1 MTINY
6 YVFRIL
12 YLKCNSVI
20 RLKENLY
27 ILPSEVQEIGAT
39 IYFDVDSFSYLLIKT
54 DIEESEEILK
64 QIVELIIS
72 FFSLLL
78 GNQFYTKENYHFY
91 FENKLILKKAHL
103 YPIPEPFVVKHQ
115 STPSVVRLKIIQFI
129 FKQWYED
136 ILDYRVKD
144 SIFHLIAELNAG
156 LRNTM
161 FEISAGLLWNVWE
174 HLASKYWK
182 NNKDKLYVITK
193 TKFNEFI
200 TVLKDTANRF
210 IDRLK
215 SEEILLENILN
226 GRYNYKSLLKRDL
239 SKDIANYSPANYRIY
254 QMFDKEG
261 EILTNQEI
269 NFITIMNRIRND
281 LYHKGLSLQEIG
293 EKENIKPIEF
303 LVKYKS
309 FSYRKFLEYF
319 GIIDKFAKYDGGIFQ
334 WKDEI
339 IRESNNEEIIELNQE
354 LSDLHNYIKRLN
366 KIYGISRDAELR
378 WNNQINTIRVKF
390 LYDLFEK
397 NHYVIMSYLPMD
409 YKKSLYNNLV
419 THTNVN
425 NQPEDL
431 VRLIQPTEVIIDS
444 GDFHATIIIRISKPI
459 KTNFEFTNII
469 LNRNDPNE
477 FAKFIIDDIIFEKK

>member
-1 MTINY
+1 M
-6 YVFRIL
+6 
-12 YLKCNSVI
+12 
-20 RLKENLY
+20 ENIY
-27 ILPSEVQEIGAT
+27 ILPSEVQEIGTT
-39 IYFDVDSFSYLLIKT
+39 IYFDIDSFSYLLIKT
-54 DIEESEEILK
+54 DSEENEENLRQMVK
-64 QIVELIIS
+64 LIIS
-72 FFSLLL
+72 FFCLLL

-91 FENKLILKKAHL
+91 LENKIIIKKAHL
-103 YPIPEPFVVKHQ
+103 YPIPEPIVEKHP
-115 STPSVVRLKIIQFI
+115 STPSVVHIKIIQFI
-129 FKQWYED
+129 FKQWYQD
-136 ILDYRVKD
+136 IFDNCIKD
-144 SIFHLIAELNAG
+144 SIFRLIAELNAG

-161 FEISAGLLWNVWE
+161 FEISAGLLWNAWE

-200 TVLKDTANRF
+200 KALKDTANNF
-210 IDRLK
+210 IDGLE

-226 GRYNYKSLLKRDL
+226 GRYNYKNLLKRDL

-269 NFITIMNRIRND
+269 DFITIMNRIRND
-281 LYHKGLSLQEIG
+281 LYHKGLSLQEIE

-319 GIIDKFAKYDGGIFQ
+319 GIIDRFAQYDGGIFQ

-339 IRESNNEEIIELNQE
+339 IRESNNEEIIELNRD
-354 LSDLHNYIKRLN
+354 LSDLYNNIKRLN
-366 KIYGISRDAELR
+366 KIYGISRNTELK
-378 WNNQINTIRVKF
+378 WNNQINKIRVKF

-397 NHYVIMSYLPMD
+397 NHYVNMSHLPMD
-409 YKKSLYNNLV
+409 YKKSLYNNLI

-425 NQPEDL
+425 NRPEDL
-431 VRLIQPTEVIIDS
+431 VKLIQPTEVIIDL
-444 GDFHATIIIRISKPI
+444 GDFRATIIIRINKPI
-459 KTNFEFTNII
+459 KTNFKLGNII